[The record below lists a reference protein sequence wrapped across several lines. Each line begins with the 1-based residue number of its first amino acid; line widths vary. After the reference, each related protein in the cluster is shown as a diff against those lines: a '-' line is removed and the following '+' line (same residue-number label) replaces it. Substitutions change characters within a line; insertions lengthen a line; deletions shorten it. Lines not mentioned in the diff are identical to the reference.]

1 MATPG
6 KFGNGGVA
14 TEGHPYKKFPYG
26 FEKRNMNTLSIQELR
41 VLFDNLRGRVDQL
54 GRFL

>member
-1 MATPG
+1 
-6 KFGNGGVA
+6 VA